1 MKYLLALI
9 FAALAAFAFEPYG
22 IWLFAVIGMAGWF
35 TLLTQN
41 GLKNRIFISYIF
53 GACLLLIN
61 QHWTG
66 IYVGNI
72 PWLILCF
79 SQALI
84 FIIPALFV
92 QKNTKNSHLMFA
104 LSYVLTELLLRTVP
118 FTGFGWTRLSFT
130 QVESPLSII
139 YPIGGV
145 ALIAFFLALISSAR
159 SIKSF
164 VIASLFLAICWF
176 IPANVQTTAPIS
188 IALVQGGVVNLGLD
202 FNSKPQEVFKRHL
215 DQSILSIKPNE
226 VDLVIWPEN
235 AVDVDVNTNP
245 QVNDSIKKLSLMLN
259 TPILVGGVTKSI
271 KGPRNQAILY
281 NSDKG
286 QIYTKRYLTPFG
298 EYLPL
303 RSLAEKVSKYS
314 NQITDF
320 QAGEQNTIFNVNGS
334 RFNTLI
340 CYELINDVF
349 VAEAKND
356 FLVIQTN
363 NATFGDTN
371 QLDQQLNIARVRA
384 LESARDIAYVSTTGK
399 TSFISSQG
407 EILSSLDKFKPAT
420 LKGKV
425 YATEGLT
432 FRQSFGHLVE
442 PLAMIVLLVLVTIKV
457 RRRSWSQY

>member
-1 MKYLLALI
+1 MKYLLAVI

-41 GLKNRIFISYIF
+41 GLKNRIYISYIF

-72 PWLILCF
+72 PWLILCL

-130 QVESPLSII
+130 QAESPLSII

-145 ALIAFFLALISSAR
+145 ALVAFFLAMISSAR

-188 IALVQGGVVNLGLD
+188 IALVQGGVVNLGLN
-202 FNSKPQEVFKRHL
+202 FNNKPKEVFMRHL
-215 DQSILSIKPNE
+215 KQTSSSISPSS
-226 VDLVIWPEN
+226 VDLIIWPEN
-235 AVDVDVNTNP
+235 SVDVDVFK
-245 QVNDSIKKLSLMLN
+245 NDDVRSLLENLSQELN
-259 TPILVGGVTKSI
+259 TPVLVGAVTRRTGGLNNQSI
-271 KGPRNQAILY
+271 L
-281 NSDKG
+281 
-286 QIYTKRYLTPFG
+286 F
-298 EYLPL
+298 
-303 RSLAEKVSKYS
+303 
-314 NQITDF
+314 
-320 QAGEQNTIFNVNGS
+320 
-334 RFNTLI
+334 
-340 CYELINDVF
+340 
-349 VAEAKND
+349 
-356 FLVIQTN
+356 
-363 NATFGDTN
+363 
-371 QLDQQLNIARVRA
+371 
-384 LESARDIAYVSTTGK
+384 
-399 TSFISSQG
+399 
-407 EILSSLDKFKPAT
+407 
-420 LKGKV
+420 
-425 YATEGLT
+425 LT
-432 FRQSFGHLVE
+432 F
-442 PLAMIVLLVLVTIKV
+442 I
-457 RRRSWSQY
+457 